1 MTFFLT
7 RVRVQSADRVLWP
20 GDPGRDPPARERRR
34 KQRRRH
40 LALLDLALDQLPQEA
55 LDGELLARSDSAGAS
70 HELADACRECDIRF
84 SFGYPLT
91 GPGADGLGPGTN
103 LETTRRIEAVLHP
116 LPAPDQRCDEG
127 LDVGTPAVAI
137 LERFKPPRR
146 DRAIPTSRPS
156 DRASHR
162 CDRVGVTTEAHG
174 EPQHR
179 LDAIVRQR
187 RVERG
192 RDRSTSIGRTS

>member
-20 GDPGRDPPARERRR
+20 GDPGRDPPPRERRR

-40 LALLDLALDQLPQEA
+40 LALLDLARDQLPQEA

-70 HELADACRECDIRF
+70 DELADACPECDIRF
-84 SFGYPLT
+84 WFGYPLT
-91 GPGADGLGPGTN
+91 GPGADRLGPGTN

-137 LERFKPPRR
+137 LERLKPSRR
-146 DRAIPTSRPS
+146 DRAIRTPR
-156 DRASHR
+156 
-162 CDRVGVTTEAHG
+162 TEPAG
-174 EPQHR
+174 
-179 LDAIVRQR
+179 
-187 RVERG
+187 
-192 RDRSTSIGRTS
+192 T